1 MGSPTYCTEHTPPT
15 MIEGIARVLTGK
27 LSRAPTV
34 NGIAHVLHGADHDG
48 EDAQK
53 DGGVEVTDAV
63 GPVIVPGAL

>member
-1 MGSPTYCTEHTPPT
+1 
-15 MIEGIARVLTGK
+15 MIEGIACVLTGK
-27 LSRAPTV
+27 LGRTPTV